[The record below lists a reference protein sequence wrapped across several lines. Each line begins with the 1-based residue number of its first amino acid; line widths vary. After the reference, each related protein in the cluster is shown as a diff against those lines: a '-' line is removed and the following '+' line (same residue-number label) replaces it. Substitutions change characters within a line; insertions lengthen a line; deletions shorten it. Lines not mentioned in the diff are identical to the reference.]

1 MPELATL
8 SDLVGTLSSAA
19 LCLFSFKSK
28 TNETNKE
35 IQFREGPNADV
46 SVLLRQGELRTENQ
60 P

>member
-1 MPELATL
+1 MATL
-8 SDLVGTLSSAA
+8 SDLLGTLSSAS

-35 IQFREGPNADV
+35 IQFRQGPNAEV
-46 SVLLRQGELRTENQ
+46 SVLLHQGELRTENQ